1 MGKGKGPGSQPASQ
15 HVSRPLTTLEDP
27 ALFGP
32 PPKNV
37 NYHGGAALPNEIT
50 PHRGGLGAP
59 LSETEINAA
68 EPGVH
73 APSPQGEDEAKP
85 AAPPLPYRADRTGLK
100 TNHLPLPPVHRATAE
115 Q

>member
-1 MGKGKGPGSQPASQ
+1 MGKGKQPGSGAGEGSD
-15 HVSRPLTTLEDP
+15 HISRPLATLKDP
-27 ALFGP
+27 SLFGP

-59 LSETEINAA
+59 LSEGEIKGA
-68 EPGVH
+68 EQKAG
-73 APSPQGEDEAKP
+73 ATPQREEEVKP

-100 TNHLPLPPVHRATAE
+100 TNHLPPPPVHR
-115 Q
+115 